1 MKKVLSIV
9 ASLLALVLVL
19 TACSSKTSDKKE
31 EKKVEIPKEN
41 RNNEEEYR
49 RYIEKLKDPRYHTIS
64 DDLQ

>member
-1 MKKVLSIV
+1 MQNKKFLYLSLRLMIDRN
-9 ASLLALVLVL
+9 LNTIGTNL
-19 TACSSKTSDKKE
+19 E
-31 EKKVEIPKEN
+31 EIFNFNIKYLN

>member
-1 MKKVLSIV
+1 MMIDRNLNTIGTN
-9 ASLLALVLVL
+9 L
-19 TACSSKTSDKKE
+19 E
-31 EKKVEIPKEN
+31 EIFNFNIKYLN